1 MFVWGNGIALDI
13 SPDELRVSIE
23 ISPAYASY
31 YSPEKLER
39 FLAENNIVCETDHET
54 IDRIFEEY
62 LFNQS
67 LVVAEGVLPQN
78 GEDGR
83 IEWEIDLS
91 ILDGAEL
98 VEQGGRVDW
107 KEHNYILP
115 VIEEQHLA
123 RMIDPTEGTPGV
135 NVHGE
140 AIPANLGKEIKF
152 PAGKGVKISD
162 DGHELISEISGVV
175 CREGTKIS
183 VTPVFTVPGDV
194 DFSTGNINYD
204 GTVVVN
210 GSVLVDFNIRAGQD
224 IHVKGLVEGANL
236 TARGNIY
243 ITNGIQG
250 TQKAYLR
257 AGGNIEVKFINQATL
272 EAEGDIIVGR
282 SIIQSFVKAKG
293 RVMVEGQ
300 QAVITGGTTSAEYEI
315 SASVIGSKIGVHTH
329 LIIGEDVSKL
339 VKSAKKIRKKIK
351 ILQKSFLQLKKPI
364 KIMKDLMENGQLD
377 PKQEKALL
385 KLVRTR
391 SKIKEKIKHLKMERK
406 NLIEQ
411 LQPILKKQKG
421 VAVKKTAWPGTVFEM
436 MNRTHHLKTPA
447 GPSTIT
453 FVNKEI
459 MVFESDASSS

>member
-1 MFVWGNGIALDI
+1 MNDESVPKEDNSIETPTENNESVSETDGDETEVFVWGNGIALDI

-194 DFSTGNINYD
+194 DFCTGFNGGGKIYD
-204 GTVVVN
+204 
-210 GSVLVDFNIRAGQD
+210 R
-224 IHVKGLVEGANL
+224 HV
-236 TARGNIY
+236 
-243 ITNGIQG
+243 
-250 TQKAYLR
+250 
-257 AGGNIEVKFINQATL
+257 
-272 EAEGDIIVGR
+272 
-282 SIIQSFVKAKG
+282 
-293 RVMVEGQ
+293 
-300 QAVITGGTTSAEYEI
+300 
-315 SASVIGSKIGVHTH
+315 
-329 LIIGEDVSKL
+329 
-339 VKSAKKIRKKIK
+339 
-351 ILQKSFLQLKKPI
+351 
-364 KIMKDLMENGQLD
+364 
-377 PKQEKALL
+377 
-385 KLVRTR
+385 
-391 SKIKEKIKHLKMERK
+391 
-406 NLIEQ
+406 
-411 LQPILKKQKG
+411 
-421 VAVKKTAWPGTVFEM
+421 
-436 MNRTHHLKTPA
+436 
-447 GPSTIT
+447 PSPL
-453 FVNKEI
+453 
-459 MVFESDASSS
+459 SSL